1 MPSTHSLHPSPTN
14 DRLNFS
20 PHSSQP
26 DTLPLPQ
33 PPDHSMIMRSKAG
46 IFKPKTY
53 LVTLLSTPTEPTSVC
68 QALPDP
74 KWFQAIKE
82 EYGSL

>member
-1 MPSTHSLHPSPTN
+1 MTDLISHLT
-14 DRLNFS
+14 
-20 PHSSQP
+20 PHNLILFLYLS
-26 DTLPLPQ
+26 